1 MGIKTEP
8 LICQTLGNK
17 NMPKSI
23 SQPEALLNIASYFFQ
38 ILGKTRFVALVYNI
52 Q

>member
-1 MGIKTEP
+1 MGIKTKP
-8 LICQTLGNK
+8 LICQALGNK
-17 NMPKSI
+17 NMPKAI
-23 SQPEALLNIASYFFQ
+23 SRPETLLNITSYFFQ